1 MNEFVSIVMPVYN
14 CERTISSAIESVLNQ
29 SYQNWELIIV
39 NDASTDETEKIVLSY
54 KDDRIK
60 YISLKT
66 NGGPSAARNRGIQC
80 AKYDYIAFE
89 DGDDDWHREKLK
101 LEMEKFEESDEYG
114 MVYCAFS
121 YNTKISKTKIPSDT
135 FGEDELEGSIF
146 DSLWEGNKIDT
157 PAMVV
162 KKKIIDIVGG
172 FNESLQSIE
181 DWEFALRVAGVCKIG
196 YVNKILYEAD
206 YTVAGGVNSREEAQ
220 INTMMY
226 LLNKYPEKDKTVI
239 LKMMFY
245 LLSKQPLE
253 VQRHWKNQIL
263 DFAASH
269 DLYDVSLNVSKK
281 LYESDKITE
290 AFSIIA
296 EKDKMVAFLHNEGLC
311 GKDNKIAVYGAGKLG
326 VFLAEC
332 LRTYGLNVVCI
343 IDRKNVKVQD
353 FLTVQPGNETEMID
367 VVFVTVRDAIW
378 EKNLSNIYNLGGAKI
393 KNIFEM

>member
-253 VQRHWKNQIL
+253 VQRYWKNQIL
-263 DFAASH
+263 DFAASY